1 LVPPPASRWQTEG
14 MPPTV
19 ATDAARVTP
28 RIWPITAMLAIIA
41 FVLMPISGFVAL
53 VVFVGRG
60 VAIHLLSR
68 RARHT
73 ESGSAA

>member
-1 LVPPPASRWQTEG
+1 

-28 RIWPITAMLAIIA
+28 RIWAITTMLVII
-41 FVLMPISGFVAL
+41 GFV
-53 VVFVGRG
+53 VFLGCG
-60 VAIHLLSR
+60 VAIHLMSQ

>member
-1 LVPPPASRWQTEG
+1 
-14 MPPTV
+14 
-19 ATDAARVTP
+19 
-28 RIWPITAMLAIIA
+28 MLAIIA
-41 FVLMPISGFVAL
+41 FVLMLISGFVAL

-60 VAIHLLSR
+60 VAIHLLSQ